1 MFGLIFLVVIVAV
14 LVAGAGFLGRV
25 EGFHKGVQHA
35 NVVAL
40 MSREPERD
48 PDKCMCT
55 HRKSSH
61 FNEGRGKCNA
71 ACNISITS
79 DGTPCACQVFIGKA
93 IEPPK
98 TKGELEL

>member
-1 MFGLIFLVVIVAV
+1 MLGLIFLVVLVAV

-48 PDKCMCT
+48 PDKCLCS
-55 HRKSSH
+55 HRRSMH
-61 FNEGRGKCNA
+61 MRGQD
-71 ACNISITS
+71 ACVFAV
-79 DGTPCACQVFIGKA
+79 DKKGTECACRIFIGKA
-93 IEPPK
+93 LEPPK